1 MIELRPDQQ
10 EAKIILSSSVNT
22 DEITKAL
29 SDSFDYA
36 FSGESSFEAPSLKVP
51 EGYSIGLI
59 VGQSGS
65 GKSSILKQI
74 GITDDYYWEKDKAV
88 CSHFDSAL
96 DAQERFAAVG
106 FNSVPS
112 WFKPYHV
119 LSTGEKF
126 RVDLAQKLDN
136 GAVVDEFTSVVDRNV
151 AKSCSNAVSSYIR
164 QKGLKD
170 IVFASCH
177 YDIIEWLNPDWVYDT
192 NTKQLSFRGSDR
204 RPDIEL
210 ELLPCG
216 VQAWSM
222 FSKHHYL
229 TEDINKSAKFWLCIW
244 ESNVVGF
251 GSAIAFP
258 SGTIKKAFRE
268 HRTVVLPDYQGFG
281 FGVRISDAIAE
292 IYKAEGCRYFSK
304 TTHPRMG
311 GYRNNSPLWK
321 PTSKNMKVRSDGN
334 NKNSKWDIRE
344 VFSYSH
350 EYIGEAHD

>member
-1 MIELRPDQQ
+1 MNNREIKVLN
-10 EAKIILSSSVNT
+10 SSVSP
-22 DEITKAL
+22 DEITTKL
-29 SDSFDYA
+29 SERFDYK
-36 FSGESSFEAPSLKVP
+36 FSGKSLFEVP
-51 EGYSIGLI
+51 DLQLPKDYSIGLI

-65 GKSSILKQI
+65 GKSSILNQI
-74 GITDDYYWEKDKAV
+74 GKSINYDWDTEKAV
-88 CSHFDSAL
+88 CSHFVSAD

-126 RVDLAQKLDN
+126 RVDLARSLN
-136 GAVVDEFTSVVDRNV
+136 SGAVVDEFTSVVDRNV

-192 NTKQLSFRGSDR
+192 NAKQLSFRGSDR

-216 VQAWSM
+216 VEAWSM

-229 TEDINKSAKFWLCIW
+229 TEDINKSAKFWLCLW
-244 ESNVVGF
+244 GPNVIGF
-251 GSAIAFP
+251 ASAIAFP
-258 SGTIKKAFRE
+258 SGTIKNAYRE
-268 HRTVVLPDYQGFG
+268 HRTVILPDYQGFG
-281 FGVRISDAIAE
+281 LGVRVSDAIAE
-292 IYKAEGCRYFSK
+292 IYVAGGFRYFSK

-311 GYRNNSPLWK
+311 GYRNKSPLWK
-321 PTSKNMKVRSDGN
+321 ATSKNMKTRKDKSNSSVKWEMRS
-334 NKNSKWDIRE
+334 

-350 EYIGEAHD
+350 EYIGACK

>member
-1 MIELRPDQQ
+1 MTKENPS
-10 EAKIILSSSVNT
+10 ILSSIVCS

-29 SDSFDYA
+29 SDSFDYE
-36 FSGESSFEAPSLKVP
+36 FSGKSSFEVPTFKVP
-51 EGYSIGLI
+51 EVYSIGLI

-74 GITDDYYWEKDKAV
+74 GITDDYYWEKNKAV

-119 LSTGEKF
+119 LSNGEKF

-136 GAVVDEFTSVVDRNV
+136 GAVIDEFTSVVDRNV

-164 QKGLKD
+164 RKGLKN

-192 NTKQLSFRGSDR
+192 NTKQLSFRRLDR

-216 VQAWSM
+216 VEAWSM

-268 HRTVVLPDYQGFG
+268 HRTVVFPDYQGFG
-281 FGVRISDAIAE
+281 IGVRISDAIAE
-292 IYKAEGCRYFSK
+292 IYITEGYRYFSK

-321 PTSKNMKVRSDGN
+321 ATSKNMMVRKGGE
-334 NKNSKWDIRE
+334 NKKLKWDVRK

-350 EYIGEAHD
+350 EYIGSSK

>member
-1 MIELRPDQQ
+1 MKNENSS
-10 EAKIILSSSVNT
+10 ILKSEVIL
-22 DEITKAL
+22 DEITKSL
-29 SDSFDYA
+29 SESFDYD
-36 FSGESSFEAPSLKVP
+36 FSGESFFEVP
-51 EGYSIGLI
+51 NIEVPDTYSIGLI

-65 GKSSILKQI
+65 GKSSILSKMGLI
-74 GITDDYYWEKDKAV
+74 KKHRWNKDRSV
-88 CSHFDSAL
+88 CSHFDNAI
-96 DAQERFAAVG
+96 DAQDKFAAVG

-126 RVDLAQKLDN
+126 RVDLARSLEN
-136 GAVVDEFTSVVDRNV
+136 GAIVDEFTSVVDRNV

-164 QKGLKD
+164 RKNLKN

-177 YDIIEWLNPDWVYDT
+177 YDIIDWLNPDWVFDT
-192 NTKQLSFRGSDR
+192 ETKKTTYRRSDR
-204 RPDIEL
+204 RPEIKL

-216 VQAWSM
+216 VEAWTM

-229 TEDINKSAKFWLCIW
+229 TENINKSAKFWICLW

-258 SGTIKKAFRE
+258 SGTVKNAYRE

-281 FGVRISDAIAE
+281 FGVRISDAIAK
-292 IYKAEGCRYFSK
+292 IYKSQGCRYFSK

-311 GYRNNSPLWK
+311 GYRNKSPFWK
-321 PTSKNMKVRSDGN
+321 ATSKNMKVRKDSSSEN
-334 NKNSKWDIRE
+334 AKWELRQ

-350 EYIGEAHD
+350 EYIGESHD